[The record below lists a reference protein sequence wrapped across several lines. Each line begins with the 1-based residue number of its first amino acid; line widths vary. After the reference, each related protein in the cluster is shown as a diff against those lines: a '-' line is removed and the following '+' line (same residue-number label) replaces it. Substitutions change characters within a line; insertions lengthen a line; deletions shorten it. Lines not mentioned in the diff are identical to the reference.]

1 MDTADISSS
10 LCVSVVGMI
19 YLGTGTVFGITI
31 SIILKTSLI
40 CNSIL
45 SMSALYLTHFL
56 VLG

>member
-19 YLGTGTVFGITI
+19 YLGTGTVFGI
-31 SIILKTSLI
+31 SIILKTTLI